1 MKQRRQTWTRIVFLI
16 ISCLLLFVISGFV
29 YEWIASKKDKSQ
41 YPPPGELVDAGG
53 YRLHIRKL
61 GNGSPTILLESG
73 SGESSL
79 SWRDIPEKLSS
90 FATVVSY
97 DRAGYAWS
105 EEANT
110 PRTGE
115 NIVRELHTALKNAD
129 IRPPYILVGHSLGG
143 CTQDCTRRRTETKWQ
158 DWFWWMPG
166 LRMTPDGQIRSMPR
180 NGLRPIP
187 PR

>member
-1 MKQRRQTWTRIVFLI
+1 MKQRRRTWTRIVFLI

-29 YEWIASKKDKSQ
+29 YEWIASKRINHNTHLR
-41 YPPPGELVDAGG
+41 GIGRCRG

-105 EEANT
+105 EEAAT

-115 NIVRELHTALKNAD
+115 NIVRELHVALK
-129 IRPPYILVGHSLGG
+129 
-143 CTQDCTRRRTETKWQ
+143 TQTSKLLI
-158 DWFWWMPG
+158 FW
-166 LRMTPDGQIRSMPR
+166 
-180 NGLRPIP
+180 
-187 PR
+187 